1 MESAQTNEKAGF
13 APMRPGQFDVT
24 QATTIDAD
32 RTRADSVRPSW
43 LRLLF
48 WVVLFQIAWY
58 FRPLQDLLLHGA
70 MADPDDFLR
79 LHEVQNWLAG
89 QGWYDVSVPRM
100 NPPEGGDLHWSRLID
115 LPIALLTV
123 VLSPL
128 AGAELAPRLA
138 AAFWPTAVLCL
149 TLATLIAICERAS
162 AKTNPFVVILFALT
176 NIAALSQFAPGRI
189 DHHNVQIL
197 LVFLM
202 LLGVMSGR
210 HWLGHAGAGF
220 CMVLSMAIGLD
231 NLPFIALLLGWLGLA
246 WVFDLEGSRGGLLR
260 TATGILLGLVVIYPI
275 SVPFDQWIAV
285 RCDSLSIVYGAAM
298 ALAAAGLAA
307 LVILKTKKRVVRLGL
322 AALVGASAV
331 AVTALAFPECRAGPY
346 SALSAELSQRWL
358 SQIHEA
364 RGIVDFAS
372 RFGAANYALLVYIA
386 LLLAAG
392 VALVRHQLASRHLV
406 PVLAVLAICLVLSF
420 LQVRALRL
428 GVFAAVPVCVILAD
442 LAWRHFSAARGR
454 SRAVVMLMTG
464 LSALV
469 LISPVWLVTA
479 NAVLPPPGSRTAAVA
494 DAPEWSRQEGVA
506 SICNRDTDFS
516 FLATLPAGLVLNDL
530 NTGPAI
536 LVFTGHSVVAG
547 NYHRNGRAILDTM
560 DFFAADEAAARAIIE
575 RRKPQYIAYCLPLP
589 AAQPESASK
598 KGSIRDSIG
607 RRILDG
613 REPAWLQRISPADD
627 RLKVYRITDGG

>member
-1 MESAQTNEKAGF
+1 
-13 APMRPGQFDVT
+13 MRPGQFAVT
-24 QATTIDAD
+24 QATAINTD
-32 RTRADSVRPSW
+32 RTAIEAMRPSW

-48 WVVLFQIAWY
+48 WVVLFQLAWY

-79 LHEVQNWLAG
+79 LHEVRNWLSG

-123 VLSPL
+123 LLSPL
-128 AGAELAPRLA
+128 AGAEMAARLA
-138 AAFWPTAVLCL
+138 AAIWPTTVLCL
-149 TLATLIAICERAS
+149 TLATLIAICERAWP
-162 AKTNPFVVILFALT
+162 KTNPFVVILFALT
-176 NIAALSQFAPGRI
+176 NIAALAQFAPGRI

-197 LVFLM
+197 LVFVM
-202 LLGVMSGR
+202 LLGMMSGR

-220 CMVLSMAIGLD
+220 CMVLSLAIGLD
-231 NLPFIALLLGWLGLA
+231 NLPFIALLLGWLALA
-246 WVFDLEGSRGGLLR
+246 WVFDLEDAREGLLR
-260 TATGILLGLVVIYPI
+260 TAAGIVLGLAVLYPLC
-275 SVPFDQWIAV
+275 VPLGQWMAV
-285 RCDSLSIVYGAAM
+285 RCDSLSVVYVSAM
-298 ALAAAGLAA
+298 ALAAAGFTALGFVNARNKAMRFALA
-307 LVILKTKKRVVRLGL
+307 G
-322 AALVGASAV
+322 LVGAGAL

-346 SALSAELSQRWL
+346 SALSAELTGRWL

-392 VALVRHQLASRHLV
+392 IVLVRRRIASSHLL

-442 LAWRHFSAARGR
+442 LAWRHFSAAPGR
-454 SRAVVMLMTG
+454 SHPAAMFMTG
-464 LSALV
+464 LSALF
-469 LISPVWLVTA
+469 LISPVWLVVA
-479 NAVLPPPGSRTAAVA
+479 NAVLPPPGNPASAAVA
-494 DAPEWSRQEGVA
+494 GDAPEWSRQENVS
-506 SICNRDTDFS
+506 SICNRDRDFS
-516 FLATLPAGLVLNDL
+516 FLATLPPGLVLNDL

-547 NYHRNGRAILDTM
+547 NYHRNGRAILETM
-560 DFFAADEAAARAIIE
+560 DFFAADEATARKIAT
-575 RRKPQYIAYCLPLP
+575 RRKPQYVAYCQPLP
-589 AAQPESASK
+589 VAQPSVPSKNGSSAE
-598 KGSIRDSIG
+598 SIG

-613 REPAWLQRISPADD
+613 REPAWLQRISPAAD
-627 RLKVYRITDGG
+627 RLKVYRVASDG

>member
-1 MESAQTNEKAGF
+1 M
-13 APMRPGQFDVT
+13 T
-24 QATTIDAD
+24 QATAINTD
-32 RTRADSVRPSW
+32 RTAIEAMRPSW

-48 WVVLFQIAWY
+48 WVVLFQLAWY

-79 LHEVQNWLAG
+79 LHEVRNWLAG

-123 VLSPL
+123 LLSPL
-128 AGAELAPRLA
+128 VGAEMAARLA
-138 AAFWPTAVLCL
+138 AAIWPTTVLCL
-149 TLATLIAICERAS
+149 TLATLIAICERAWP
-162 AKTNPFVVILFALT
+162 KTNPFVVILFALT
-176 NIAALSQFAPGRI
+176 NIAALAQFAPGRI

-197 LVFLM
+197 LVFVM
-202 LLGVMSGR
+202 LLGMMSGR

-220 CMVLSMAIGLD
+220 CMVLSLAIGLD
-231 NLPFIALLLGWLGLA
+231 NLPFIALLLGWLALA
-246 WVFDLEGSRGGLLR
+246 WVFDLEDAREGLLW
-260 TATGILLGLVVIYPI
+260 TAAGIVLGLAVLYPL
-275 SVPFDQWIAV
+275 SVPLGQWMAV
-285 RCDSLSIVYGAAM
+285 RCDALSIVYVSAM
-298 ALAAAGLAA
+298 ALAAAGFAA
-307 LVILKTKKRVVRLGL
+307 LGFVNAQNKAMRFAL
-322 AALVGASAV
+322 AGLVGAGAL

-346 SALSAELSQRWL
+346 SALSAELTGRWL

-392 VALVRHQLASRHLV
+392 IVLVRRRIASSHLL

-442 LAWRHFSAARGR
+442 LAWRHFSAAPGR
-454 SRAVVMLMTG
+454 ARAAAMFMTG
-464 LSALV
+464 LSALF
-469 LISPVWLVTA
+469 LISPVWLVVA
-479 NAVLPPPGSRTAAVA
+479 NAVLPPPGNPADTAVA
-494 DAPEWSRQEGVA
+494 GDAPEWSRQEYVS

-516 FLATLPAGLVLNDL
+516 FLATLPPGLVLNDL

-547 NYHRNGRAILDTM
+547 NYHRNGRAILETM
-560 DFFAADEAAARAIIE
+560 DFFAADEATARKIAT
-575 RRKPQYIAYCLPLP
+575 RRKPQYVAYCQPLP
-589 AAQPESASK
+589 VAQPSVPSKNGSSAE
-598 KGSIRDSIG
+598 SIG

-613 REPAWLQRISPADD
+613 REPAWLQRISPAAD
-627 RLKVYRITDGG
+627 RLKVYRVASDG

>member
-1 MESAQTNEKAGF
+1 
-13 APMRPGQFDVT
+13 MRPGQFAVT
-24 QATTIDAD
+24 QATAINTD
-32 RTRADSVRPSW
+32 RTAIEAMRPSW

-48 WVVLFQIAWY
+48 WVVLFQLAWY

-79 LHEVQNWLAG
+79 LHEVRNWLAG

-123 VLSPL
+123 LLSPL
-128 AGAELAPRLA
+128 AGAEMAARLA
-138 AAFWPTAVLCL
+138 AAIWPTTVLCL
-149 TLATLIAICERAS
+149 TLATLIAICERAWP
-162 AKTNPFVVILFALT
+162 KTNPFVVILFALT
-176 NIAALSQFAPGRI
+176 NIAALAQFAPGRI

-197 LVFLM
+197 LVFVM
-202 LLGVMSGR
+202 LLGMMSGR

-220 CMVLSMAIGLD
+220 CMVLSLAIGLD
-231 NLPFIALLLGWLGLA
+231 NLPFIALLLGWLALA
-246 WVFDLEGSRGGLLR
+246 WVFDLEDAREGLLW
-260 TATGILLGLVVIYPI
+260 TAAGIVLGLAVLYPL
-275 SVPFDQWIAV
+275 SVPLGQWMAV
-285 RCDSLSIVYGAAM
+285 RCDSLSVVYVSAM
-298 ALAAAGLAA
+298 ALAAAGFTALGFVNARNKAMRFALA
-307 LVILKTKKRVVRLGL
+307 G
-322 AALVGASAV
+322 LVGAGAL

-346 SALSAELSQRWL
+346 SALSAELTGRWL

-372 RFGAANYALLVYIA
+372 RFGAANYALLVYIV

-392 VALVRHQLASRHLV
+392 IVLVRRRIASSHLL

-442 LAWRHFSAARGR
+442 LAWRHFSAAPGR
-454 SRAVVMLMTG
+454 ARAAAMFMTG
-464 LSALV
+464 LSALF
-469 LISPVWLVTA
+469 LISPVWLVVA
-479 NAVLPPPGSRTAAVA
+479 NAVLPPPGNPASAAVA
-494 DAPEWSRQEGVA
+494 GDAPEWSRQGNVS

-516 FLATLPAGLVLNDL
+516 FLATLPPGLVLNDL

-547 NYHRNGRAILDTM
+547 NYHRNGRAILETM
-560 DFFAADEAAARAIIE
+560 DFFAADEATARKIAT
-575 RRKPQYIAYCLPLP
+575 RRKPLYVAYCQPLP
-589 AAQPESASK
+589 VAQPSVPSK
-598 KGSIRDSIG
+598 KGSSAESIG

-613 REPAWLQRISPADD
+613 REPAWLQRISPAAD
-627 RLKVYRITDGG
+627 RLKVYRVASDG

>member
-1 MESAQTNEKAGF
+1 M
-13 APMRPGQFDVT
+13 T
-24 QATTIDAD
+24 QATAINTD
-32 RTRADSVRPSW
+32 RTAIEAMRPSW

-48 WVVLFQIAWY
+48 WVLLFQLAWY

-79 LHEVQNWLAG
+79 LHEVRNWLAG

-123 VLSPL
+123 LLSPL
-128 AGAELAPRLA
+128 AGAEMATRLA
-138 AAFWPTAVLCL
+138 AAIWPTTVLCL
-149 TLATLIAICERAS
+149 TLATLIAICERAWP
-162 AKTNPFVVILFALT
+162 KTNPFVVILFALT
-176 NIAALSQFAPGRI
+176 NIAALAQFAPGRI

-197 LVFLM
+197 LVFVM
-202 LLGVMSGR
+202 LLGMMSGR

-220 CMVLSMAIGLD
+220 CMVLSLAIGLD
-231 NLPFIALLLGWLGLA
+231 NLPFIALLLGWLALA
-246 WVFDLEGSRGGLLR
+246 WVFDLEDAREGLLR
-260 TATGILLGLVVIYPI
+260 TAAGIVLGLAVLYPL
-275 SVPFDQWIAV
+275 SVPLGQWMAV
-285 RCDSLSIVYGAAM
+285 RCDALSIVYVSAM
-298 ALAAAGLAA
+298 ALAAAGFAA
-307 LVILKTKKRVVRLGL
+307 LGFVNAQNKAMRFAL
-322 AALVGASAV
+322 AGLVGAGAL

-346 SALSAELSQRWL
+346 SALSAELTGRWL

-392 VALVRHQLASRHLV
+392 IVLVRRRIASSHLL

-442 LAWRHFSAARGR
+442 LAWRHFSAAPGR
-454 SRAVVMLMTG
+454 SHPAAMFMTG
-464 LSALV
+464 LSALF
-469 LISPVWLVTA
+469 LISPVWLVVA
-479 NAVLPPPGSRTAAVA
+479 NAVLPPPGNPASAAVA
-494 DAPEWSRQEGVA
+494 GDAPEWSRQGNVS

-516 FLATLPAGLVLNDL
+516 FLATLPPGLVLNDL

-547 NYHRNGRAILDTM
+547 NYHRNGRAILETM
-560 DFFAADEAAARAIIE
+560 DFFAADEATARKIAT
-575 RRKPQYIAYCLPLP
+575 RRKPQYVAYCQPLP
-589 AAQPESASK
+589 VAQPSVPSKNGSSAE
-598 KGSIRDSIG
+598 SIG

-613 REPAWLQRISPADD
+613 REPAWLQRISPAAD
-627 RLKVYRITDGG
+627 RLNVYRMASDG

>member
-1 MESAQTNEKAGF
+1 M
-13 APMRPGQFDVT
+13 
-24 QATTIDAD
+24 
-32 RTRADSVRPSW
+32 RPSW

-48 WVVLFQIAWY
+48 WVVLFQLAWY

-100 NPPEGGDLHWSRLID
+100 NPPHGGDLHWSRLID

-123 VLSPL
+123 LLSPL
-128 AGAELAPRLA
+128 AGAELATRLA
-138 AAFWPTAVLCL
+138 AAIWPTAVLCL
-149 TLATLIAICERAS
+149 TLAALIAICERAWP
-162 AKTNPFVVILFALT
+162 KTNPFVVILFALT

-210 HWLGHAGAGF
+210 HWRGHAGAGF
-220 CMVLSMAIGLD
+220 CMVLSLAIGLD
-231 NLPFIALLLGWLGLA
+231 NLPFIILLLGWLGLA
-246 WVFDLEGSRGGLLR
+246 WIFDLQDSRGGLLR
-260 TATGILLGLVVIYPI
+260 TAAGILLGLAVLYPL
-275 SVPFDQWIAV
+275 SVPFDQWMAV
-285 RCDSLSIVYGAAM
+285 RCDSLSIVYGTAM
-298 ALAAAGLAA
+298 ALAAAGLAVLA
-307 LVILKTKKRVVRLGL
+307 MLRTKNRVVRLSL

-358 SQIHEA
+358 TQIHEA
-364 RGIVDFAS
+364 RGIADFAS

-392 VALVRHQLASRHLV
+392 IVLVWRRIASRHFL

>member
-1 MESAQTNEKAGF
+1 
-13 APMRPGQFDVT
+13 
-24 QATTIDAD
+24 
-32 RTRADSVRPSW
+32 
-43 LRLLF
+43 
-48 WVVLFQIAWY
+48 
-58 FRPLQDLLLHGA
+58 
-70 MADPDDFLR
+70 
-79 LHEVQNWLAG
+79 
-89 QGWYDVSVPRM
+89 M
-100 NPPEGGDLHWSRLID
+100 NRKQSI
-115 LPIALLTV
+115 T
-123 VLSPL
+123 
-128 AGAELAPRLA
+128 
-138 AAFWPTAVLCL
+138 
-149 TLATLIAICERAS
+149 
-162 AKTNPFVVILFALT
+162 
-176 NIAALSQFAPGRI
+176 
-189 DHHNVQIL
+189 
-197 LVFLM
+197 
-202 LLGVMSGR
+202 LGVMILLAVLPPVFYWSGNAFYLDLATR
-210 HWLGHAGAGF
+210 LVILATAAVSLNLILGYGGMVSFGHAAYVGLGAYAVGIPAHHWLYG
-220 CMVLSMAIGLD
+220 GLES
-231 NLPFIALLLGWLGLA
+231 LGLA
-246 WVFDLEGSRGGLLR
+246 TTS
-260 TATGILLGLVVIYPI
+260 GLVQIP
-275 SVPFDQWIAV
+275 
-285 RCDSLSIVYGAAM
+285 L
-298 ALAAAGLAA
+298 
-307 LVILKTKKRVVRLGL
+307 
-322 AALVGASAV
+322 AV

>member
-1 MESAQTNEKAGF
+1 MN
-13 APMRPGQFDVT
+13 
-24 QATTIDAD
+24 QATTIRAD
-32 RTRADSVRPSW
+32 RTGAEATRPSW

-48 WVVLFQIAWY
+48 WVVLFQLAWY

-79 LHEVQNWLAG
+79 LHQVQNWLAG
-89 QGWYDVSVPRM
+89 QGWYDVSVPRI

-115 LPIALLTV
+115 LPIALLTA
-123 VLSPL
+123 LFSPL
-128 AGAELAPRLA
+128 AGAELAARLA
-138 AAFWPTAVLCL
+138 AAIWPTAVLCL
-149 TLATLIAICERAS
+149 TLATLIAICERAWP
-162 AKTNPFVVILFALT
+162 KTNPFVVILFALT

-197 LVFLM
+197 LAFLM

-220 CMVLSMAIGLD
+220 CMVLSLAIGLD

-246 WVFDLEGSRGGLLR
+246 WVLDLEDAHGGLLR
-260 TATGILLGLVVIYPI
+260 TAGGILLGLAVFYPV
-275 SVPFDQWIAV
+275 SVPFDQWLAV
-285 RCDSLSIVYGAAM
+285 RCDSLSIVYVVAM
-298 ALAAAGLAA
+298 ALAATGFAVLAMMKVENRA
-307 LVILKTKKRVVRLGL
+307 VRLGL
-322 AALVGASAV
+322 AALVGAGAI

-372 RFGAANYALLVYIA
+372 RFGAANYALLAYIA

-392 VALVRHQLASRHLV
+392 ILLVRRRIASFHLL
-406 PVLAVLAICLVLSF
+406 PVLAVLAICLFLSF
-420 LQVRALRL
+420 LQVRGLRL

-442 LAWRHFSAARGR
+442 LAWRHFSAAPGR
-454 SRAVVMLMTG
+454 SRPAAMLMTG

-469 LISPVWLVTA
+469 LISPVWLVAA
-479 NAVLPPPGSRTAAVA
+479 NAILPPPASPVATAISA
-494 DAPEWSRQEGVA
+494 DAPEWSRQDRVA

-530 NTGPAI
+530 NSGPAI
-536 LVFTGHSVVAG
+536 LVFTGHSVIAG

-560 DFFAADEAAARAIIE
+560 DFFAADETAARAIIQ
-575 RRKPQYIAYCLPLP
+575 RRKPQYIAYCQPLP
-589 AAQPESASK
+589 MAQSAGSSK
-598 KGSIRDSIG
+598 KAGMAESIG

-613 REPAWLQRISPADD
+613 REPAWLQRISPAED
-627 RLKVYRITDGG
+627 RLKVYRIATGS

>member
-1 MESAQTNEKAGF
+1 
-13 APMRPGQFDVT
+13 MRPGQFAVT
-24 QATTIDAD
+24 QATAINTD
-32 RTRADSVRPSW
+32 RTAIEAMRPSW

-48 WVVLFQIAWY
+48 WVVLFQLAWY

-79 LHEVQNWLAG
+79 LHEVRNWLAG

-123 VLSPL
+123 LLSPL
-128 AGAELAPRLA
+128 AGAEMAARLA
-138 AAFWPTAVLCL
+138 AAIWPTTVLCL
-149 TLATLIAICERAS
+149 TLATLIAICERAWP
-162 AKTNPFVVILFALT
+162 KTNPFVVILFALT
-176 NIAALSQFAPGRI
+176 NIAALAQFAPGRI

-197 LVFLM
+197 LVFVM
-202 LLGVMSGR
+202 LLGMMSGR

-220 CMVLSMAIGLD
+220 CMVLSLAIGLD
-231 NLPFIALLLGWLGLA
+231 NLPFIALLLGWLALA
-246 WVFDLEGSRGGLLR
+246 WVFDLEDAREGLLR
-260 TATGILLGLVVIYPI
+260 TAAGIVLGLAVLYPL
-275 SVPFDQWIAV
+275 SVPLGQWMAV
-285 RCDSLSIVYGAAM
+285 RCDSLSVVYVSAM
-298 ALAAAGLAA
+298 ALAAAGFTALGFVNARNKAMRFALA
-307 LVILKTKKRVVRLGL
+307 G
-322 AALVGASAV
+322 LVGAGAL

-346 SALSAELSQRWL
+346 STLSAELTGRWL

-392 VALVRHQLASRHLV
+392 IVLVRRRIASSHLL

-442 LAWRHFSAARGR
+442 LAWRHFSAAPGR
-454 SRAVVMLMTG
+454 ARAAAMFMTG
-464 LSALV
+464 LSALF
-469 LISPVWLVTA
+469 LISPVWLVVA
-479 NAVLPPPGSRTAAVA
+479 NAVLPPPGNPASAAVA
-494 DAPEWSRQEGVA
+494 GDAPEWSRQENVS

-516 FLATLPAGLVLNDL
+516 FLATLPPGLVLNDL

-547 NYHRNGRAILDTM
+547 NYHRNGRAILETM
-560 DFFAADEAAARAIIE
+560 DFFAADEATARKIAT
-575 RRKPQYIAYCLPLP
+575 RRKPQYVAYCQPLP
-589 AAQPESASK
+589 VAQPSVPSKNGSSAE
-598 KGSIRDSIG
+598 SIG

-613 REPAWLQRISPADD
+613 REPAWLQRISPAAD
-627 RLKVYRITDGG
+627 RLNVYRMASDG

>member
-1 MESAQTNEKAGF
+1 
-13 APMRPGQFDVT
+13 MRPGQFAVT
-24 QATTIDAD
+24 QATAINTD
-32 RTRADSVRPSW
+32 RTAIEAMRPSW

-48 WVVLFQIAWY
+48 WVLLFQLAWY

-79 LHEVQNWLAG
+79 LHEVRNWLAG

-123 VLSPL
+123 LLSPL
-128 AGAELAPRLA
+128 AGAEMATRLA
-138 AAFWPTAVLCL
+138 AAIWPTTVLCL
-149 TLATLIAICERAS
+149 TLATLIAICERAWP
-162 AKTNPFVVILFALT
+162 KTNPFVVILFALT
-176 NIAALSQFAPGRI
+176 NIAALAQFAPGRI

-197 LVFLM
+197 LVFVM
-202 LLGVMSGR
+202 LLGMMSGR

-220 CMVLSMAIGLD
+220 CMVLSLAIGLD
-231 NLPFIALLLGWLGLA
+231 NLPFIALLLGWLALA
-246 WVFDLEGSRGGLLR
+246 WVFDLEDAREGLLW
-260 TATGILLGLVVIYPI
+260 TAAGIVLGLAVLYPL
-275 SVPFDQWIAV
+275 SVPLGQWMAV
-285 RCDSLSIVYGAAM
+285 RCDSLSVVYVSAM
-298 ALAAAGLAA
+298 ALAAAGFAA
-307 LVILKTKKRVVRLGL
+307 LGFVNARNKAMRFAL
-322 AALVGASAV
+322 AGLVGAGAL

-346 SALSAELSQRWL
+346 SALSAELTGRWL

-372 RFGAANYALLVYIA
+372 RFGAANYALLVYIV

-392 VALVRHQLASRHLV
+392 IVLVRRRIASSHLL

-442 LAWRHFSAARGR
+442 LAWRHFSAAPGR
-454 SRAVVMLMTG
+454 SHPAAMFMTG
-464 LSALV
+464 LSALF
-469 LISPVWLVTA
+469 LISPVWLVVA
-479 NAVLPPPGSRTAAVA
+479 NAVLPPPGNPASAAVA
-494 DAPEWSRQEGVA
+494 GDAPEWSRQENVS
-506 SICNRDTDFS
+506 SICNRDRDFS
-516 FLATLPAGLVLNDL
+516 FLATLPPGLVLNDL

-547 NYHRNGRAILDTM
+547 NYHRNGRAILETM
-560 DFFAADEAAARAIIE
+560 DFFAADEATARKIAT
-575 RRKPQYIAYCLPLP
+575 RRKPQYVAYCQPLP
-589 AAQPESASK
+589 VAQPSVPSKNGSSAE
-598 KGSIRDSIG
+598 SIG

-613 REPAWLQRISPADD
+613 REPAWLQRISPAAD
-627 RLKVYRITDGG
+627 RLKVYRVASDG